1 MKNLKIINSILISTV
16 LLLLLIAILIGIKLL
31 FSNVKGFEWGSFTD
45 WLSSLSSIITLAFAF
60 YVYSRWKKDRYREDA
75 YAIQK
80 KIITQHFPKIFMI
93 ADELDARLTN
103 FQYRINGHNHHL
115 KDSVLDSMQTYLI
128 DTITEL
134 EITSQQLQNDINVI
148 KLFRHKPTSEFK
160 NICIATTRVIEIIIQ
175 CIKNLIGYL
184 RGLKMSEFEHLRR
197 KMYDGFNGMI
207 PLTAN
212 KINILSDA
220 KNYIFSSN
228 RDLNTLFT
236 NF

>member
-1 MKNLKIINSILISTV
+1 MNIKKWNTALLTAVLFLLIISILIF
-16 LLLLLIAILIGIKLL
+16 IKILFLN
-31 FSNVKGFEWGSFTD
+31 SPSFEWGSFTD

-75 YAIQK
+75 YALQK

-93 ADELDARLTN
+93 ADELDFRLAN
-103 FQYRINGHNHHL
+103 FQFRINGHNHYL
-115 KDSVLDSMQTYLI
+115 KDSVLDSMQTYFI

-134 EITSQQLQNDINVI
+134 EITSQQLQTDINVI
-148 KLFRHKPTSEFK
+148 KLFRYKPTSEFEK
-160 NICIATTRVIEIIIQ
+160 ICIATTRVIELIIQ
-175 CIKNLIGYL
+175 CIKNLIGNL
-184 RGLKMSEFEHLRR
+184 SGLKMSEFEHLRR

-207 PLTAN
+207 PLTSE
-212 KINILSDA
+212 KIKILSDA
-220 KNYIFSSN
+220 KSYIFASN